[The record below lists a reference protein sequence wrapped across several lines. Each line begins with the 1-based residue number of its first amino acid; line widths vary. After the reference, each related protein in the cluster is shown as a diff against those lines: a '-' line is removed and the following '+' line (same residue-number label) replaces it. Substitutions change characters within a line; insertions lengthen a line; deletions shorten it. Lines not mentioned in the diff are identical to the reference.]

1 MNPASDQGLA
11 KALATV
17 AANSFDSIMI
27 TSAESK
33 ENGLPI
39 TYVNPAFTELTGYS
53 AEEVI
58 GKTPQILQG
67 PKTDQSVL
75 QDLREKLDHGEEFYG
90 KAINYRKDG
99 SEFIMEW
106 KVVPVHDESNKTTH
120 FIAVQREA
128 R

>member
-11 KALATV
+11 NALATV

-27 TSAESK
+27 TSAESD

-39 TYVNPAFTELTGYS
+39 TYVNPAFTELTGYG

-58 GKTPQILQG
+58 GKTPHILQG
-67 PKTDQSVL
+67 PKTDQAVL
-75 QDLREKLDHGEEFYG
+75 QELREKLDHGQEFYG

-106 KVVPVHDESNKTTH
+106 KVVPFHNESDKTTH

>member
-11 KALATV
+11 NALATA

-27 TSAESK
+27 TSAESE

-39 TYVNPAFTELTGYS
+39 TYVNPAFTELTGYG

-58 GKTPQILQG
+58 GKTPHILQG
-67 PKTDQSVL
+67 PKTDQAVL
-75 QDLREKLDHGEEFYG
+75 QELREKLDHGQEFYG
-90 KAINYRKDG
+90 KAVNYRKDG

-106 KVVPVHDESNKTTH
+106 KVVPVYNESNKITH

-128 R
+128 K

>member
-1 MNPASDQGLA
+1 MSPASDQGLA
-11 KALATV
+11 NALATA

-27 TSAESK
+27 TSAESE

-39 TYVNPAFTELTGYS
+39 TYVNPAFTELTGYG

-58 GKTPQILQG
+58 GKTPHILQG
-67 PKTDQSVL
+67 PKTDQAVL
-75 QDLREKLDHGEEFYG
+75 QELREKLDHGQEFYG
-90 KAINYRKDG
+90 KAVNYRKDG

-106 KVVPVHDESNKTTH
+106 KVVPVYNESNKITH

-128 R
+128 K